1 MSSAF
6 RTIAGAI
13 VLILLTLLPACHKT
27 EGDVDLPSDAR
38 NFIYKYFPLAYISSE
53 EELPSGDFKVK
64 VTNGPTLIFDS
75 EGGWT
80 QLLGNG
86 ETLPQMIAFDYFP
99 SPLYDYVESLE
110 QLNAIYSVSR
120 DEQQY
125 DVLLFQ
131 TRVLYD
137 ISTGRITETD

>member
-1 MSSAF
+1 MSHPF
-6 RTIAGAI
+6 RTLTGVI
-13 VLILLTLLPACHKT
+13 VLMLLTLLTACHKT

-64 VTNGPTLIFDS
+64 ITNGPTLIFDS

-86 ETLPQMIAFDYFP
+86 ETLPEMIAFDYFP
-99 SPLYDYVESLE
+99 EPLYDYVDSLE
-110 QLNAIYSVSR
+110 QLNAIYSITR
-120 DEQQY
+120 NERQY

-131 TRVLYD
+131 TRLIYD
-137 ISTGRITETD
+137 ISTGRITETE